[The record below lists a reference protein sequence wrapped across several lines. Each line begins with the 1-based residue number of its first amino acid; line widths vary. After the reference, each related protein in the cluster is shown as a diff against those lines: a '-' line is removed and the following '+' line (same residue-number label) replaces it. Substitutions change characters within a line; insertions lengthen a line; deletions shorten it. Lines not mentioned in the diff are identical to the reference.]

1 MGATRDP
8 ETRFPSGV
16 ASGDP
21 WPDRIVLW
29 TRAAEGKTELGW
41 TMARDP
47 ELRDPVR
54 SGRVTADR
62 ESGVARVD
70 VTDLDPGTTYFYGF
84 DADGVPSPI
93 GRTRTLPEG
102 PTDHLRIAVF
112 SCAKY
117 AAGYFN
123 ALGRIADRDDIDFV
137 LCLGDYIYEYS
148 NQDRGLGTE
157 IGRAFE
163 PDHRCATLED
173 YRTRYAQARS
183 DPEMQRMHAR
193 HPIIAIPDDHEVADN
208 RWRDGAKKHHPD
220 EQGDWEARWEAGMTA
235 WMEWLPARLPRSGD
249 ARHLYRSF
257 HLGDLADLIVLD
269 SRTHRDR
276 QAKPPETERP
286 ERTLLGEKQ
295 LEWYADQL
303 MRSRASWRLVANQ
316 VMVAQVESDLLPDE
330 VEDPLAEISVIGGH
344 HTVSPDH
351 WDGYPGERERVLRGI
366 RKLGIDDTVFVAG
379 DVHSSWACDLKFDA
393 HDPEEDSVAVEL
405 VTTSAT
411 SENLDDHAGWG
422 YRTRSPQIER
432 QVVEENPHIHW
443 CELDSHGYLLVD
455 VTPDR
460 VQGDWYFVDTI
471 LRPSDGVRFAESY
484 AVRRGERHLHHVGR
498 PVSSTPERAR
508 V

>member
-1 MGATRDP
+1 MGPGDP

-21 WPDRIVLW
+21 WPDRVVLW
-29 TRAAEGKTELGW
+29 TRVAEGGTELAW
-41 TMARDP
+41 KIARDP
-47 ELRDPVR
+47 ELGNPVR
-54 SGRVTADR
+54 SGRVTADP

-70 VTDLDPGTTYFYGF
+70 VTGLDPGTTYFYGF
-84 DADGVPSPI
+84 DAGLVPSPV

-102 PTDHLRIAVF
+102 PTDHLRFAVF
-112 SCAKY
+112 SCSKY

-148 NQDRGLGTE
+148 NDDRGLGAE

-173 YRTRYAQARS
+173 YRARYAQARG
-183 DPEMQRMHAR
+183 DPQMQRMHAR

-208 RWRDGAKKHHPD
+208 RWRGGAKKHHPD
-220 EQGDWEARWEAGMTA
+220 EQGDWEGRWEAGMAA

-269 SRTHRDR
+269 SRTYRDR
-276 QAKPPETERP
+276 QAKPPQTERP

-303 MRSRASWRLVANQ
+303 MRSRASWRVVGNQ

-366 RKLGIDDTVFVAG
+366 RTLGIDDTVFVAG
-379 DVHSSWACDLKFDA
+379 DVHSAWACDLKFDA

-411 SENLDDHAGWG
+411 SENLDDHTGWG
-422 YRTRSPQIER
+422 YRTRSPRIER
-432 QVVEENPHIHW
+432 QIVEENPHIHW
-443 CELDSHGYLLVD
+443 CELDSHGFLLVD

-484 AVRRGERHLHHVGR
+484 AVRRGEHRLHHVGR
-498 PVSSTPERAR
+498 PVASIPEGMR